1 MRSPA
6 DMEFIQIDI
15 TNACNMR
22 CSNCTR
28 FCGNHKK
35 AFFMDFSTFKR
46 AVDSMDGFDGVTG
59 MIGGEP
65 TLHPEFER
73 FAGYMREKFGKPAR
87 TEALLYPQKDFI
99 HNIHQREFDSE
110 AVRERQDGSRF
121 MKKYGAGLWS
131 NMGKSY
137 LKYYEEYSGR

>member
-46 AVDSMDGFDGVTG
+46 IDRWGTDVA
-59 MIGGEP
+59 P
-65 TLHPEFER
+65 
-73 FAGYMREKFGKPAR
+73 
-87 TEALLYPQKDFI
+87 
-99 HNIHQREFDSE
+99 
-110 AVRERQDGSRF
+110 
-121 MKKYGAGLWS
+121 
-131 NMGKSY
+131 
-137 LKYYEEYSGR
+137 